1 MTPTHIKYWPPLK
14 TDQLQAIHISTLKTD
29 PNNLTQYT
37 YYHTDGRLIVLYSF
51 QIVINGQ
58 IKGDNTTVT

>member
-1 MTPTHIKYWPPLK
+1 LK